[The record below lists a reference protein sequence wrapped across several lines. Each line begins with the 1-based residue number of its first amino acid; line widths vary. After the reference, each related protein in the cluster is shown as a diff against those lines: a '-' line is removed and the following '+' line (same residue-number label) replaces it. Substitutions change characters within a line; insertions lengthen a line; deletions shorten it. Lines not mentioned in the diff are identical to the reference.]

1 MIHIVAACSLA
12 HSLKDLD
19 AEEKRDF
26 SGHITAIPGLALNHN
41 QVNRDKNLLNLL
53 DKSPLSG
60 EDNLVLWHD
69 VIDNSFT
76 SHRTNISPPS
86 SIGGLIKSPED
97 RKDHIRAIVYCQRKG
112 APNVLNIELIKAGIH
127 GIDKGGDSDHLDGKV
142 SGLQI

>member
-26 SGHITAIPGLALNHN
+26 SGHITTIPGLALNHN

-53 DKSPLSG
+53 DKSPLRG
-60 EDNLVLWHD
+60 DDNLVLWHD

-76 SHRTNISPPS
+76 SHRTNIFSPS
-86 SIGGLIKSPED
+86 SIGGLSHQES
-97 RKDHIRAIVYCQRKG
+97 RRQKG
-112 APNVLNIELIKAGIH
+112 PYSSHRILPKEGCPKRIELIKAGIH
-127 GIDKGGDSDHLDGKV
+127 GIDKGGDSDHLDEKV